1 MNTVIN
7 DEEERIRQRAFELWE
22 EAGRPEGKEYTHW
35 IRARK
40 EIAEEREREARSS
53 DRTSSDST
61 STRDIAQNVL
71 PAGTV
76 PENPTAED
84 GGNVIRSDRF
94 GQKKDQPKKPLDER
108 DIDTQLDDPGQ

>member
-1 MNTVIN
+1 MNTVMN

-40 EIAEEREREARSS
+40 EIAEEREREARSA
-53 DRTSSDST
+53 DRTGSERA
-61 STRDIAQNVL
+61 STRDIARNV
-71 PAGTV
+71 PSAGTV
-76 PENPTAED
+76 PDNPTAED